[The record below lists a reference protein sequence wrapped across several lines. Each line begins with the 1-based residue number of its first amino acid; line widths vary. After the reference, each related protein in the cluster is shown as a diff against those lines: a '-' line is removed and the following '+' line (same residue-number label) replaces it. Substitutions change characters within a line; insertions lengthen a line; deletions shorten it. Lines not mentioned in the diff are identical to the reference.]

1 MKGLRKPIPC
11 PYLCTMSEIV
21 VSGIRP
27 TGKLHLGNYF
37 GAVQNFLKL
46 QEAHEAFFFSAD
58 YHSLTTHPTPADLNA
73 SVYRVFAEYLA
84 LGLDPEKCTLYLQ
97 SDLPQTAELY
107 LFLNMNA
114 YKGELERVT
123 SFKEKARSQPD
134 NINAGLLT
142 YPVLMAADI
151 LIHKGTRVPVGKDQ
165 EQHLEMARTFA
176 NRFNRLYETDIFGEP
191 QAFSFGDKLI
201 KVPGLTGGG
210 KMSKSAGEADNIYLD
225 DEPEVLQ
232 KKIMRAVSDSGP
244 SEPGAPKSQ
253 AVQNLF
259 DLMELVCTAD
269 VIAKFDQDHKE
280 GVIRYGDLK
289 KQLAADME
297 RFIMPLRDRIKDM
310 MANKDAVKMAAA
322 IGAEK
327 ARASAERTMREVRDA
342 IGFRS
347 F

>member
-1 MKGLRKPIPC
+1 MKGLRKPIPS

-46 QEAHEAFFFSAD
+46 QEAHEAYFFIAD

-176 NRFNRLYETDIFGEP
+176 NRFNRLYQTEIFGEP
-191 QAFSFGDKLI
+191 QAFSFGDKLV

-259 DLMELVCTAD
+259 DLMELVCEAD
-269 VIAKFDQDHKE
+269 VIAKFDQDHKQ
-280 GVIRYGDLK
+280 GTIRYGDLK

-297 RFIMPLRDRIKDM
+297 IFVAPLRDRIKGM
-310 MANKDAVKMAAA
+310 MANKDAVRKAAA

-327 ARASAERTMREVRDA
+327 ARASAEKTMKEVRDA